1 MPLVRTDAPGTHHAH
16 LLTRTISSS
25 PAPSAFLRL
34 IARADADVVSC
45 RLVHRLTKSTHFHR
59 ASYACAMCC
68 RGVRYSVRLSV
79 CHKLVLGSMSKLLN
93 VRSRKERCIIAHLRN
108 LGFCA
113 KDLDEIQTRLLQ
125 TGTPNAGGV

>member
-79 CHKLVLGSMSKLLN
+79 CLSQVGTRVYVKTAEYKITQRTLHYSPSKESRFLCQ
-93 VRSRKERCIIAHLRN
+93 RS
-108 LGFCA
+108 
-113 KDLDEIQTRLLQ
+113 
-125 TGTPNAGGV
+125 